1 MKVKGQEGRAA
12 KKSKS
17 GIGIKG
23 KGRKWKVESREW
35 RVESGLEG
43 QGQRVESGKK
53 NVD

>member
-35 RVESGLEG
+35 IRRTRAESGE
-43 QGQRVESGKK
+43 
-53 NVD
+53 